1 MTPFAPVTVAPMSP
15 GRLIGAYLSDAKWE
29 SLRLLRTPAFSI
41 PILAM
46 PILFYLFFGVL
57 LAGGRAH
64 GPAANWMFVGWTVYA
79 VMGPGLFGFGIL
91 VAVERNMGLLTFKR
105 ALPMPTGS
113 YLTSKLLMALLFA
126 IVVMAMLVATALTVG
141 HVTLSSGQVATVAA
155 VMSLGVIPACAIG
168 LFGGGAAAAFAL
180 LHGSG
185 NGILTIARGTLP
197 LAIFGP
203 ANYAYRLGLI
213 GAPSRICQAFAPL
226 VFGLLIDAL
235 GRGVLIVSASLS
247 LSALAALMLLSA
259 NAAPTAMPEIA
270 SDTAA

>member
-1 MTPFAPVTVAPMSP
+1 MTVSAPVTVAPMSP

-168 LFGGGAAAAFAL
+168 LFIGAFAPASSAAAFANIVYL
-180 LHGSG
+180 SMAFLSG
-185 NGILTIARGTLP
+185 LFFPLP
-197 LAIFGP
+197 MALQPFKAIWPTYHLKELAL
-203 ANYAYRLGLI
+203 A
-213 GAPSRICQAFAPL
+213 
-226 VFGLLIDAL
+226 
-235 GRGVLIVSASLS
+235 SASLPS
-247 LSALAALMLLSA
+247 EGSVGGHVAVLTGLTVVLTTLAARKLARLG
-259 NAAPTAMPEIA
+259 
-270 SDTAA
+270 